1 MIIKIFT
8 FIFIEFLTYLCRKYG
23 MKKFL
28 FVLSVFF
35 ISFSL
40 SAQSNSRQISDNST
54 QINSF
59 GLKVDENEIRAVSD
73 GLIEFENY
81 GGPHNIIESADA
93 IRGIGI
99 NLGNELKS
107 QNMEEY
113 RIIQPGAKYS
123 IIHAVNSEQ
132 NELLNADILVFSETA
147 GVDHID
153 NVRRILNGFLQT
165 TYGYTY
171 EEAQALSVFITI
183 YNAVYRGQF
192 KTFSDKYKTIV
203 LENLSETD
211 SGLSPNWEDW
221 AAHTQIVI
229 PLQDITENN
238 VSPVDTSAISDDK
251 VIETLR
257 NTDDKGIEEREKI
270 VDIKER
276 EVEEA
281 TKKAQDA
288 QKTSVQQKKEG
299 NTASAKQSAQTSK
312 QQQQIA
318 DRKRNET
325 QTERQKIAED
335 KASIQTE
342 KNENT
347 ETGIFGADK
356 KGFYRLITV
365 NSDTGKIN
373 LKSPANQIRN
383 SDIFT
388 LQNITIE
395 GISYPQMF
403 LAICGDNSGKSAVR
417 LCLIDS
423 TNLEIKKESEA
434 KLSPSSELVS
444 YKDDFFAVIED
455 NKKSYI
461 AHFDKN
467 LNMLHKSQIAV
478 TASTPLNISASGLL
492 VTDSEGN
499 PCLLN
504 LNDLSTIWQAG
515 M

>member
-1 MIIKIFT
+1 
-8 FIFIEFLTYLCRKYG
+8 

-28 FVLSVFF
+28 FILSVFF
-35 ISFSL
+35 ILFSL
-40 SAQSNSRQISDNST
+40 SAQENSNQTAENT
-54 QINSF
+54 AQINGG

-73 GLIEFENY
+73 DLIEFENY

-99 NLGNELKS
+99 NLGNELKN
-107 QNMEEY
+107 QDTKEY
-113 RIIQPGAKYS
+113 RVVQPGAKYS
-123 IIHAVNSEQ
+123 LIHAVNSEQ
-132 NELLNADILVFSETA
+132 NELLNADILLFSEAA

-192 KTFSDKYKTIV
+192 KSFTDKYKAIV

-211 SGLSPNWEDW
+211 SGLSPLWEDW
-221 AAHTQIVI
+221 AGHTQIVI
-229 PLQDITENN
+229 PLKDITDKNI
-238 VSPVDTSAISDDK
+238 SPVDTSAISDDK

-299 NTASAKQSAQTSK
+299 NATGAKQSAQTSK

-318 DRKRNET
+318 DKKRNET

-335 KASIQTE
+335 KASVQTE
-342 KNENT
+342 KAGNH
-347 ETGIFGADK
+347 ETGLFGADK

-365 NSDTGKIN
+365 DIDTGKVT
-373 LKSPANQIRN
+373 LKSPVNQVK
-383 SDIFT
+383 SKAVFT
-388 LQNITIE
+388 VSNVTVE
-395 GISYPQMF
+395 GTSYPLMF
-403 LAICGDNSGKSAVR
+403 IAICGENSGKSAVR

-423 TNLEIKKESEA
+423 TGLEIKKESTE
-434 KLSPSSELVS
+434 KLSANSDLVP
-444 YKDDFFAVIED
+444 YKDNYFVVIED

-461 AHFDKN
+461 AEFDKN

-478 TASTPLNISASGLL
+478 TASTPLNISSSGLL